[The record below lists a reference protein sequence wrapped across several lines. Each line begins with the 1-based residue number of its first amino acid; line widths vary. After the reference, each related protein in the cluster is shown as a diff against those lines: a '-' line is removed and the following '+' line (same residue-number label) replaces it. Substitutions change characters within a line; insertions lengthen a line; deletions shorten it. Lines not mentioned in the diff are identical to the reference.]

1 MNLSPENYSELS
13 LKPSVVTQNGK
24 VYEFETKFLFLLRTR
39 SLRSSSRRC
48 RLPPEAQPQQPSSSF
63 QHDDGGHG
71 HHRRIRCRPSPSSS
85 SAKSCNSKVLSSSS
99 GAEEK
104 EQNSHRISLT
114 EKSCEQESS
123 SETSDWKHDSENNV
137 TGKDNIEEKSRNS
150 VDQKSPKLT

>member
-1 MNLSPENYSELS
+1 MNLFPENYSELS

-99 GAEEK
+99 ASDQEQKK
-104 EQNSHRISLT
+104 EQNISHQISLS
-114 EKSCEQESS
+114 EKSCENNIGN
-123 SETSDWKHDSENNV
+123 SETSDLLQHKHENDV
-137 TGKDNIEEKSRNS
+137 TGKKFNS
-150 VDQKSPKLT
+150 SLCPKLIS